1 MIVTL
6 KEFNDGTL
14 FANVDNFTGFF
25 DRRLKN
31 INYDPGDEVD
41 VIFTGISKK
50 FLFMIPVKSNYKLLR
65 HKGFK
70 PTGPTWDIMAEAI
83 FPKRSYIKLG
93 RVPIPYTDG
102 REIKVYPGTCWVK
115 PINNRMFQCIGVD
128 NPWVLN
134 FRDGKFTMGE

>member
-83 FPKRSYIKLG
+83 FPKRSFRHADLEYRHLCKILDCDNKN
-93 RVPIPYTDG
+93 ID
-102 REIKVYPGTCWVK
+102 
-115 PINNRMFQCIGVD
+115 VD
-128 NPWVLN
+128 RLLHR
-134 FRDGKFTMGE
+134 F